1 MDLAELA
8 AEGRHA
14 DGVLEQAPGVRM
26 VAVRRRRIRLEGRL
40 RQGARDDPAE
50 RVVMHLRDEELEES
64 LELARVAAQA
74 RRESRRIDSLGR
86 LECPHL
92 DLQLVAKALDAAEH
106 VDRVARLEASVEQ
119 VDVVPDPRADAAA
132 RVHELEREIRR
143 AVARPQPL
151 LPRDRVD
158 ALNGAVFLEFC
169 DRGHER
175 EFRMAG
181 YRGPMRGWRLP
192 CARAGGFRLPAPLPV
207 TGSPTALASRSQA
220 AAVARSSG
228 SWLTTTR
235 TTRRCSRYG
244 RAGVA
249 CDASPRRRSSRS
261 SPRSRCSS
269 STVAAVSRR
278 TEGETSACGCAGRP
292 AS

>member
-1 MDLAELA
+1 
-8 AEGRHA
+8 
-14 DGVLEQAPGVRM
+14 
-26 VAVRRRRIRLEGRL
+26 
-40 RQGARDDPAE
+40 
-50 RVVMHLRDEELEES
+50 
-64 LELARVAAQA
+64 
-74 RRESRRIDSLGR
+74 
-86 LECPHL
+86 
-92 DLQLVAKALDAAEH
+92 
-106 VDRVARLEASVEQ
+106 VARLEASVEQ

-143 AVARPQPL
+143 AVPRPQPL

-192 CARAGGFRLPAPLPV
+192 CARAGGFRLPALSPV

-228 SWLTTTR
+228 SWLTRRAWAHGSPAVAR
-235 TTRRCSRYG
+235 TSRRGGSEAARLVRSVPWQSYG
-244 RAGVA
+244 RSARSA
-249 CDASPRRRSSRS
+249 TNRLSQARSSRS
-261 SPRSRCSS
+261 SRPRTTSS
-269 STVAAVSRR
+269 DRSSRR
-278 TEGETSACGCAGRP
+278 S
-292 AS
+292 